1 MREILDFVLPSTYS
15 TKLFNIDWN
24 IYGKPF
30 KETVDKLQT
39 IEPEIKAKAAKA
51 KSDKALAKKVYGTKG
66 TKQDNSGKPHVPDAN
81 KITCKTCNKQHKGVC
96 WLKNGSGNA
105 GSNNRNGGSTAF
117 NKNQM
122 KVINKIFKTHSSTKN
137 NDSDSESK
145 ASADGW
151 KKDINLVKQ
160 ISIAQQYQQD
170 NGMDLDKEINNIEGD
185 QLKGLRKTAKKA
197 EKALRKS

>member
-1 MREILDFVLPSTYS
+1 MN
-15 TKLFNIDWN
+15 KM
-24 IYGKPF
+24 F
-30 KETVDKLQT
+30 K
-39 IEPEIKAKAAKA
+39 A
-51 KSDKALAKKVYGTKG
+51 
-66 TKQDNSGKPHVPDAN
+66 
-81 KITCKTCNKQHKGVC
+81 
-96 WLKNGSGNA
+96 
-105 GSNNRNGGSTAF
+105 
-117 NKNQM
+117 
-122 KVINKIFKTHSSTKN
+122 HSSTKK
-137 NDSDSESK
+137 NDSYSESK